1 MSDDENE
8 LADHNHSPYRPCED
22 FDVTN
27 KQRPRRQTFAG
38 IVAVVD
44 STSSVLSEDVVI
56 KPGVFNGSTLYDPE
70 GRELVPTEGRE
81 LVPTDGRALE
91 PAGVQ
96 LAILAG
102 ARLVWDACGC
112 GGYCNDLEWP
122 DRVALRKEA
131 ERSLPRFRKSDPV
144 KVEVVT
150 GSGGDVLFASGRIR
164 WGDIFR

>member
-1 MSDDENE
+1 MSDDKNE

-27 KQRPRRQTFAG
+27 KQRPRRQTFAE

-70 GRELVPTEGRE
+70 GRELVPT
-81 LVPTDGRALE
+81 DGRALE

-96 LAILAG
+96 LAVLAG

-122 DRVALRKEA
+122 DRVALGKEA
-131 ERSLPRFRKSDPV
+131 ERSLPRFRKNDPV
-144 KVEVVT
+144 KVEALT

>member
-8 LADHNHSPYRPCED
+8 LADDNHSPYRPCED

-70 GRELVPTEGRE
+70 GRELVPT
-81 LVPTDGRALE
+81 DGRALE

-96 LAILAG
+96 LAVLAG

>member
-27 KQRPRRQTFAG
+27 KQRPRRQTFAE

-70 GRELVPTEGRE
+70 GRELVPT
-81 LVPTDGRALE
+81 DGRALE

-96 LAILAG
+96 LAVLAG

-122 DRVALRKEA
+122 DRVALGKEA

-144 KVEVVT
+144 KVEVLT
-150 GSGGDVLFASGRIR
+150 GSAGDVLLASGRIR

>member
-27 KQRPRRQTFAG
+27 KQRPRRQTFAE

-70 GRELVPTEGRE
+70 GRELVPT
-81 LVPTDGRALE
+81 DGRALE

-96 LAILAG
+96 LAVLAG

-112 GGYCNDLEWP
+112 GGCCNDLEWP

-144 KVEVVT
+144 KVEVLT
-150 GSGGDVLFASGRIR
+150 GSAGDVLLASGRIR

>member
-8 LADHNHSPYRPCED
+8 LADDNHSPYRPCED

-70 GRELVPTEGRE
+70 GRELVPT
-81 LVPTDGRALE
+81 DGRALE

-96 LAILAG
+96 LAVLAG

-144 KVEVVT
+144 KVEVLT
-150 GSGGDVLFASGRIR
+150 GSGGDVLLASGRIR
-164 WGDIFR
+164 WGGIFR

>member
-1 MSDDENE
+1 MSDDKNE

-27 KQRPRRQTFAG
+27 KQRPRRQTFAE

-70 GRELVPTEGRE
+70 GRELVPT
-81 LVPTDGRALE
+81 DGRALE

-96 LAILAG
+96 LAVLAG

-122 DRVALRKEA
+122 DRVALGKEA

-144 KVEVVT
+144 KVEVLT

>member
-1 MSDDENE
+1 MSDDKNE

-27 KQRPRRQTFAG
+27 KQRPRRQTFAE

-56 KPGVFNGSTLYDPE
+56 KPGVFNGSTMYDP
-70 GRELVPTEGRE
+70 EGRE

-96 LAILAG
+96 LAVLAG
-102 ARLVWDACGC
+102 ARLVWDACRC
-112 GGYCNDLEWP
+112 GGGIATTW
-122 DRVALRKEA
+122 
-131 ERSLPRFRKSDPV
+131 
-144 KVEVVT
+144 
-150 GSGGDVLFASGRIR
+150 SGLTELLFAKKLNVLCLDSAKATQ
-164 WGDIFR
+164 

>member
-1 MSDDENE
+1 MSDDKNE

-27 KQRPRRQTFAG
+27 KQRPRRQTFAE

-70 GRELVPTEGRE
+70 GRELVPT
-81 LVPTDGRALE
+81 DGRALE

-96 LAILAG
+96 LAVLAG

-144 KVEVVT
+144 KVEVLT
-150 GSGGDVLFASGRIR
+150 GSGGDVLLASGRIR